1 MLSSL
6 TSTWY
11 CQVFSLLYL
20 FGHSNRYVVVSHYG
34 FNLHSLMTNNTFLP
48 FFMHFFP
55 SICLLWSRACPHL
68 LLGCLFFYYRAMRK
82 GLVLIVA
89 KMKGCFFLFLES
101 LKQEGICLSNNKFC
115 TYHTTFLIKLLYFSY
130 HNIHSS

>member
-48 FFMHFFP
+48 FFMHFFSINMSSLVKSLPP
-55 SICLLWSRACPHL
+55 SFIRLFVFLLPC
-68 LLGCLFFYYRAMRK
+68 YEK